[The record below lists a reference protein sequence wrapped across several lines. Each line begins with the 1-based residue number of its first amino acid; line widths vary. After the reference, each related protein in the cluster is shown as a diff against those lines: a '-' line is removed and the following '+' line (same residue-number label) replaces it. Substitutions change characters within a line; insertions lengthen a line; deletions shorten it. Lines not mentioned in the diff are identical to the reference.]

1 MYILNFQIPAELISM
16 DNSILGDVDTETLQK
31 ARDQKPKYVKKA
43 DIELKHRIRRKNAKV
58 PKIKEMLRTERNMNI
73 EKSSSTQDDDNK
85 DDVSMEL
92 APTEQKSDDPL
103 ARFAKKKKTA
113 RYFN

>member
-1 MYILNFQIPAELISM
+1 M

-31 ARDQKPKYVKKA
+31 ARDQKPKYVRKA

-58 PKIKEMLRTERNMNI
+58 PKIKEMLRMERNMKI
-73 EKSSSTQDDDNK
+73 AKSSSSQDDDNE
-85 DDVSMEL
+85 DDVNMEAA

-103 ARFAKKKKTA
+103 ARFTKKKKTA